1 MSRKEE
7 DTLVGGNDD
16 RIISRE
22 FRMLRLVT
30 KQEFT
35 EHEREAGASLC
46 FLARTAFSRP
56 VRQSNCFPRIV

>member
-16 RIISRE
+16 RIMSRE
-22 FRMLRLVT
+22 FRILRLVT

-35 EHEREAGASLC
+35 KHEREAGALLC
-46 FLARTAFSRP
+46 FSA
-56 VRQSNCFPRIV
+56 